1 VASPVGVGTKRPE
14 LLSLLRQ
21 CAPPTY
27 HSKCTSVVDWI
38 EALNKELKPGHRI
51 NLDVS
56 SLLIISCRSLLILH
70 QPQVIEIMEHE
81 QRMNDRPDNAPVH
94 AYPGSIHFNVTLQ
107 LSPDAKRFILHR
119 ATKSHSCRLARKF
132 GSASFIRVS
141 CNKIADDGVDQLI
154 EFCLSTFRL
163 HNRIF
168 DAIYHK
174 VRPQISTHSL
184 CCPLIT
190 YQDSTIYLVLTRKTH
205 IPREAYTLH

>member
-1 VASPVGVGTKRPE
+1 
-14 LLSLLRQ
+14 
-21 CAPPTY
+21 
-27 HSKCTSVVDWI
+27 
-38 EALNKELKPGHRI
+38 
-51 NLDVS
+51 
-56 SLLIISCRSLLILH
+56 
-70 QPQVIEIMEHE
+70 MEHE
-81 QRMNDRPDNAPVH
+81 QRVNDRPDNAPVH

-107 LSPDAKRFILHR
+107 LSPDAERFILHR

-141 CNKIADDGVDQLI
+141 CNKTADEGVDQLI

-174 VRPQISTHSL
+174 VRPKIPTHPL

-190 YQDSTIYLVLTRKTH
+190 YQDSTIYLFSRGKHTSLEKLIRFINPIEENANQVCKFHVDRRVLKLLNRKPPNGFLDSLWGFLH
-205 IPREAYTLH
+205 LNPRSPLRRRISMSSLMSVCP